1 MKIISFYR
9 GADEAPHT
17 GCLLSDTEILDFSHP
32 ACDLPQPAE
41 LLGWFDTESESHK
54 AARAFGEEVQ
64 ADESQQDSLR
74 AAGAISTR
82 EECCVIAPIP
92 RPGKIICIGLN
103 YRDHA
108 EESGMDVPESPVTF
122 SW

>member
-17 GCLLSDTEILDFSHP
+17 GCLLSDTELLDFCHP
-32 ACDLPQPAE
+32 SCDLPQPAE

-64 ADESQQDSLR
+64 ADESRQGALR
-74 AAGAISTR
+74 AAGAIAILVGFNVFLLGFLAELQVKVSKFFRQRISVTAR
-82 EECCVIAPIP
+82 EAI
-92 RPGKIICIGLN
+92 R
-103 YRDHA
+103 
-108 EESGMDVPESPVTF
+108 
-122 SW
+122 